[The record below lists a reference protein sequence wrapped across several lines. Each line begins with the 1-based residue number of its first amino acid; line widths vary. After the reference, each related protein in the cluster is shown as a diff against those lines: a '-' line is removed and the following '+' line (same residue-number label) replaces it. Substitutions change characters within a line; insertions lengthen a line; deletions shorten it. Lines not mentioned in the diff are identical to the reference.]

1 MDFDDKMLKSVTNRK
16 GKVKGM
22 SKASRRAVIQNIGH
36 LTQLGFSIAFPP
48 IICTMGA
55 LWLQKRLELGSWV
68 VLVGVLFG
76 MISGISCF
84 MTFAR
89 SMVIRSSKNLYVDE
103 EERKGD

>member
-1 MDFDDKMLKSVTNRK
+1 MDFDEKMLKSVANGK
-16 GKVKGM
+16 GKVNEM

-55 LWLQKRLELGSWV
+55 LWLQKRFDLGSWV

-76 MISGISCF
+76 MVSGMSCF

-89 SMVIRSSKNLYVDE
+89 SMVIRSSKNLYTDE